1 MVVGISRVELFLP
14 ENHSLKEKRHATK
27 RIVERTRQK
36 FNVSVM
42 EVDRTN
48 LWQRVTIGFSVVGNG
63 RSMVE
68 RMVDNIHLFIEELY
82 IGKVIDTETEIVM
95 VGSNEV

>member
-1 MVVGISRVELFLP
+1 MVVGISRVEIFLP
-14 ENHSLKEKRHATK
+14 DNHSLKEKRQATK

-48 LWQRVTIGFSVVGNG
+48 LWQRVTVGFSVVGNG
-63 RSMVE
+63 RDVVE
-68 RMVDNIHLFIEELY
+68 RMVENIHLFIEELY
-82 IGKVIDTETEIVM
+82 IGKVIDTRTEIMM
-95 VGSNEV
+95 VGDEI

>member
-1 MVVGISRVELFLP
+1 MVVGISRVDIFLP
-14 ENHSLKEKRHATK
+14 ENHSLKEKRQATK

-48 LWQRVTIGFSVVGNG
+48 LWQRVTIGLAVVGSG
-63 RSMVE
+63 RDIVE
-68 RMVDNIHLFIEELY
+68 RMIENIHDFIESLY
-82 IGKVIDTETEIVM
+82 IGKVIDTRTEIMM
-95 VGSNEV
+95 VGDEI